1 MHNIIFFS
9 LFLFLKKEVNG
20 ADLLCRINKFDM
32 FTMGQHIVLIKGN
45 GKWMDGSKNMETG
58 IPVFF

>member
-1 MHNIIFFS
+1 
-9 LFLFLKKEVNG
+9 
-20 ADLLCRINKFDM
+20 M

-45 GKWMDGSKNMETG
+45 SKWMDGSKNMETG